1 MHDLA
6 SWFKLDEIDID
17 NWMFKL
23 YYRASALLCMT
34 GATVGIATQYF
45 GDPIRW
51 SRLSHCQTELNLIEI
66 SISSCEFQGI
76 NSDLAQ
82 DFCWIHGTS
91 YIPPQYQVKHIKI
104 FSLI

>member
-1 MHDLA
+1 MAHLMHDLA
-6 SWFKLDEIDID
+6 SWFKLEEIDID

-51 SRLSHCQTELNLIEI
+51 VRD
-66 SISSCEFQGI
+66 I
-76 NSDLAQ
+76 NNNDDNYNIIIL
-82 DFCWIHGTS
+82 F
-91 YIPPQYQVKHIKI
+91 
-104 FSLI
+104 F

>member
-1 MHDLA
+1 MAHLMHDLA

-45 GDPIRW
+45 GDPIRY
-51 SRLSHCQTELNLIEI
+51 SDCEYMRLNL
-66 SISSCEFQGI
+66 
-76 NSDLAQ
+76 L
-82 DFCWIHGTS
+82 
-91 YIPPQYQVKHIKI
+91 KI
-104 FSLI
+104 FELRECPHV

>member
-1 MHDLA
+1 MAHLMHDLA
-6 SWFKLDEIDID
+6 SWFKLEEIDID

-51 SRLSHCQTELNLIEI
+51 SNIDCDCEASVNTNIFPVVSSKVSTLTWRRI
-66 SISSCEFQGI
+66 SVGSTG
-76 NSDLAQ
+76 
-82 DFCWIHGTS
+82 
-91 YIPPQYQVKHIKI
+91 PPTYPRNIK
-104 FSLI
+104 

>member
-1 MHDLA
+1 MLGDSCHTLA
-6 SWFKLDEIDID
+6 LSRSNKSEFKAAAITD

-51 SRLSHCQTELNLIEI
+51 DRD
-66 SISSCEFQGI
+66 I
-76 NSDLAQ
+76 NNNNNIIIL
-82 DFCWIHGTS
+82 FF
-91 YIPPQYQVKHIKI
+91 YYKY
-104 FSLI
+104 F

>member
-45 GDPIRW
+45 GDPIR
-51 SRLSHCQTELNLIEI
+51 LIVRKVKNI
-66 SISSCEFQGI
+66 YKKYVIQLKLCSCEFQGI

-82 DFCWIHGTS
+82 DFCWIHGTYCTFTKNS
-91 YIPPQYQVKHIKI
+91 YYQELCI
-104 FSLI
+104 

>member
-6 SWFKLDEIDID
+6 SWFKLEEIDID

-45 GDPIRW
+45 GDPI
-51 SRLSHCQTELNLIEI
+51 
-66 SISSCEFQGI
+66 SCEFQGI

-91 YIPPQYQVKHIKI
+91 YIPPQYQVKQIILENISFDLKI
-104 FSLI
+104 FPSPI